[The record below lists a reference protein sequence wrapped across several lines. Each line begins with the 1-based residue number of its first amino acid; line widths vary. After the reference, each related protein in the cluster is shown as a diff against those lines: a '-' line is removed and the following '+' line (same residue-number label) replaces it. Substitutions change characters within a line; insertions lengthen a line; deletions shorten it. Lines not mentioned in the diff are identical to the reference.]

1 MFIDDIE
8 FLNHYWSMFRN
19 RFIAMDMSATLS
31 VVGVAYVFDN
41 HNHENM
47 YEIVVID
54 DNAMVISNSDIVDR
68 ELNNDKCVIKLSNGM
83 EFEVPVDKIYSLK
96 NTENKEDVEK
106 YIYSLVGEDVNISYY
121 TKEDVKKK
129 VKTR

>member
-8 FLNHYWSMFRN
+8 FLDHYWSMFRN
-19 RFIAMDMSATLS
+19 RFIAMGMSATLS
-31 VVGVAYVFDN
+31 VVGVAYVLDN
-41 HNHENM
+41 YNYENM
-47 YEIVVID
+47 YEIVVTD
-54 DNAMVISNSDIVDR
+54 DNAIVISDSNIVDK
-68 ELNNDKCVIKLSNGM
+68 ELNGDKCVIKLYNGM
-83 EFEVPVDKIYSLK
+83 EFEVPADKIYSLK

-106 YIYSLVGEDVNISYY
+106 YVYSLVGEDANISYY